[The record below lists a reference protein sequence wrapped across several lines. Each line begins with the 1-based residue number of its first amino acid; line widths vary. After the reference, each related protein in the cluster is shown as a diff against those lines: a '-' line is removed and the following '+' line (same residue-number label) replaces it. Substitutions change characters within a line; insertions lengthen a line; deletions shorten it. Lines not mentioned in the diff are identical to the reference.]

1 MLLFV
6 IWELLGV
13 FVNTMTAD
21 DKYSFR
27 DSENLPQPIQM
38 QLFKKKYF
46 GIFCS
51 IEIYIKF

>member
-1 MLLFV
+1 MSLFV